1 MTAQGIVNEVKAV
14 LRTEGLP
21 LTDVEIARMVGR
33 VAQTLSTQV
42 PLLPVRDYI
51 FTTKQKEYSLPSDY
65 TLIERVVYRPSA
77 SATVRSRNTTRNEI
91 TVWENLRERGWVEN
105 GIVINKVNGVRQR
118 YRMVSD
124 TTLAVETASAFGIN
138 DVIEEEAEA
147 IELPVQAITSPNDE
161 VRGLAEDTSP
171 YAVGVY
177 GRWLRLS
184 PDKKMGHENL
194 IIYAYIAHPPVALLS
209 DAIVLPPYTA
219 TYLIYETAY
228 RLLLQFAGEEAP
240 PLVQALKKK
249 AEEELLTLMNKSATV
264 QQPPAITVYRR
275 KGVRHYE

>member
-1 MTAQGIVNEVKAV
+1 MTVQGIVNEVKAV

-21 LTDVEIARMVGR
+21 LTDVEIGQMVGR
-33 VAQTLSTQV
+33 VAQTLSTLV

-51 FTTKQKEYSLPSDY
+51 FTTKQGEYSLPSDY

-77 SATVRSRNTTRNEI
+77 SASVRSRNTTRNEI
-91 TVWENLRERGWVEN
+91 VVWEDLRERGWGEN
-105 GIVINKVNGVRQR
+105 GVVINKRNGVRQR
-118 YRMVSD
+118 YRLLST
-124 TTLAVETASAFGIN
+124 TTLAVDNASVFQADDI
-138 DVIEEEAEA
+138 IEEEAKA
-147 IELPVQAITSPNDE
+147 IELPVQAITAPNDE
-161 VRGLAEDTSP
+161 VRGLAGDTAP

-184 PDKKMGHENL
+184 PDKKAGHENL
-194 IIYAYIAHPPVALLS
+194 IIYAYISHPPVALLS

-240 PLVQALKKK
+240 PLVQALKNR
-249 AEEELLTLMNKSATV
+249 AEAELLTLINKSATV

>member
-1 MTAQGIVNEVKAV
+1 MTVSGIINEVKAV

-21 LTDVEIARMVGR
+21 LTDTEVARMVGR
-33 VAQTLSTQV
+33 VAQTLSTQI

-51 FTTKQKEYSLPSDY
+51 FTTKQGEYSLPSDY

-77 SATVRSRNTTRNEI
+77 SATVQSRNTSRNEI
-91 TVWENLRERGWVEN
+91 VVWENLQERGWAEN

-118 YRMVSD
+118 YRMVST
-124 TTLAVETASAFGIN
+124 TTLAVDDASAFGMN

-147 IELPVQAITSPNDE
+147 IELPVQAITAPNDT
-161 VRGLAEDTSP
+161 VRGLAKDTAP

-184 PDKKMGHENL
+184 PDNKMGHENL
-194 IIYAYIAHPPVALLS
+194 HIYAYISHPPIALLS

-240 PLVQALKKK
+240 PLVQALRSR
-249 AEEELLTLMNKSATV
+249 ANEELQTLMNKSATV

-275 KGVRHYE
+275 KGVRQYE